1 MKCLY
6 YQGYV
11 VREKIWF
18 VVGVLRNEDH
28 LCFERTVDKHTN
40 LFEFFVPAGN
50 DKIFR
55 HLMDY
60 FVAQGYVFD
69 LEQKVAPQ
77 SISAVS

>member
-6 YQGYV
+6 YQGYL

-18 VVGVLRNEDH
+18 VVGMLRNEDH

-50 DKIFR
+50 EKAFI

-60 FVAQGYVFD
+60 CVEQGYIFG
-69 LEQKVAPQ
+69 LEKKPA
-77 SISAVS
+77 A